1 METMPSR
8 LPRRKLLGAPLVLAA
23 PLLFAACATDPA
35 PPTVAPLQADFTFLN
50 RLRLDVAEVLI
61 EDRLPPPPANDR
73 GTRTVPT
80 MPDLLH
86 AVARDRLLAEG
97 TSGRAVALLQA
108 AEIIETRVQTRGAL
122 FTAEID
128 RRLDGRMKL
137 RVDLIDA
144 EGQPAGFTEAEVRRS
159 QTVLDN
165 VDAAG
170 LARMTQAM
178 AKQLVDALNVELEF
192 QARRTLGQALVT
204 GPRAT
209 TQPVQQE
216 DLTTTPAPGRTP
228 PAPAPGAAAPG
239 TPPTMGTLQVPRR

>member
-1 METMPSR
+1 METLPFR
-8 LPRRKLLGAPLVLAA
+8 LPRRLLLGAPLG
-23 PLLFAACATDPA
+23 LLACATDPE
-35 PPTVAPLQADFTFLN
+35 PPGVVQLVTDFTYLN

-61 EDRLPPPPANDR
+61 EDRLPPPPASDR

-97 TSGRAVALLQA
+97 TAGRAVALLQA

-122 FTAEID
+122 FTAEVD

-192 QARRTLGQALVT
+192 QARRTLGQSLVT

-216 DLTTTPAPGRTP
+216 DLTTTPAPG
-228 PAPAPGAAAPG
+228 AAPPG
-239 TPPTMGTLQVPRR
+239 SPPTMGTLQVPRR

>member
-1 METMPSR
+1 
-8 LPRRKLLGAPLVLAA
+8 
-23 PLLFAACATDPA
+23 
-35 PPTVAPLQADFTFLN
+35 
-50 RLRLDVAEVLI
+50 
-61 EDRLPPPPANDR
+61 
-73 GTRTVPT
+73 

-137 RVDLIDA
+137 RVDLVDA

-159 QTVLDN
+159 QTVLDT

-192 QARRTLGQALVT
+192 QARRTLGPALVS

-216 DLTTTPAPGRTP
+216 DLTTTPAPA
-228 PAPAPGAAAPG
+228 PAPAPATGAPAPG
-239 TPPTMGTLQVPRR
+239 TPPTMGTLQLPRR

>member
-1 METMPSR
+1 MESLPLR
-8 LPRRKLLGAPLVLAA
+8 LPRRLLLGSPLVL
-23 PLLFAACATDPA
+23 AACATDPA
-35 PPTVAPLQADFTFLN
+35 PPPAPPVQADFTFLN

-73 GTRTVPT
+73 GPRTSPS
-80 MPDLLH
+80 MAALLH

-97 TSGRAVALLQA
+97 TAGRAVALLQA
-108 AEIIETRVQTRGAL
+108 AEIVESRVQTRGAL

-137 RVDLIDA
+137 RVDLLDS

-170 LARMTQAM
+170 LARITQAM
-178 AKQLVDALNVELEF
+178 AKQLTDALNVELEF

-209 TQPVQQE
+209 AQPVQRE
-216 DLTTTPAPGRTP
+216 DLTTTPTP
-228 PAPAPGAAAPG
+228 TPTPAPAPGTPPG
-239 TPPTMGTLQVPRR
+239 SPPTMGTLQVPRR

>member
-1 METMPSR
+1 METLPSR
-8 LPRRKLLGAPLVLAA
+8 LPRRLLLATA
-23 PLLFAACATDPA
+23 LLPAACATTPE
-35 PPTVAPLQADFTFLN
+35 PPGVVQLVTDFTYLN

-108 AEIIETRVQTRGAL
+108 AEIIETRVRTQGAL
-122 FTAEID
+122 FTAEVD

-137 RVDLIDA
+137 RVDLLDA

-165 VDAAG
+165 VDANG
-170 LARMTQAM
+170 LQRMTQTL

-192 QARRTLGQALVT
+192 QARRTLGPALVT

-228 PAPAPGAAAPG
+228 PAPGATAPG
-239 TPPTMGTLQVPRR
+239 TPPGSPPTMGTLQVPRR

>member
-8 LPRRKLLGAPLVLAA
+8 LPRRKLLGAKLVLAA
-23 PLLFAACATDPA
+23 PLLLAACATDPA
-35 PPTVAPLQADFTFLN
+35 PPAVAPLQADFTFLN

-61 EDRLPPPPANDR
+61 EDRLPPPRANDR
-73 GTRTVPT
+73 GPRTSPSL
-80 MPDLLH
+80 PDLLH

-192 QARRTLGQALVT
+192 QARRTLGPALVT

-216 DLTTTPAPGRTP
+216 DLTTTPAPA
-228 PAPAPGAAAPG
+228 PATGPAPGAAAPG
-239 TPPTMGTLQVPRR
+239 TPPTMGTLQLPRR